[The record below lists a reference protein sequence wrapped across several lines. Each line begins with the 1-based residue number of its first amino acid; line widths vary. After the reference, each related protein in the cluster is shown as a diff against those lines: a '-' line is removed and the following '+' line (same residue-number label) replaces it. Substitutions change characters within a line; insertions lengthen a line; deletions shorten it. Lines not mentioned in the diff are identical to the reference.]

1 MQEKFFDVNKKKKR
15 QIKNKLIKF
24 IIIILCIIKYENQKN
39 IIITDDT
46 SFLKFIYQL
55 NRNSNKYEKKNILLF
70 DFIDSNVCEDTNA
83 YLIFQYYQ
91 KINNDNAYYIINEE
105 SDLYKS
111 LVDQNKT
118 KNIIPLKSNF
128 DYMKLYPILL
138 ETKILVQSYV
148 LVTFQRIARMVK
160 YLKFLYLC
168 HAVNY
173 FKLDSIKFELATLS
187 EEKKNII
194 VTSPYEYNF
203 YKKNNIYKEKA
214 MHPGGLP
221 RFDRLANL
229 KKNESE
235 KKCILISFT
244 FRSYNNTIYENS
256 FYLKRLQELLS
267 DENLLHFLE
276 QNNIDLIYIQ
286 HHFDVSRGR
295 KINHSLF
302 PKIKFETQNMLSKY
316 IEKCS
321 LYITDFSSVSF
332 DFMFQNKPVLFYYLD
347 IDDPF
352 DFDEKDYMKIDND
365 NSIYYDNLFYDKEK
379 LVNKI
384 KYIVHRNFQLDE
396 NLKDKYR
403 NMFYNKANITEKIVN
418 VINNIINEK

>member
-91 KINNDNAYYIINEE
+91 KINNDNAYYVINEE

-111 LVDQNKT
+111 LVEQNKT

-173 FKLDSIKFELATLS
+173 FKLDTIKFELVTLS

-352 DFDEKDYMKIDND
+352 DFDEKDYMKKDND
-365 NSIYYDNLFYDKEK
+365 NSIYYDNLFYDKEN

-384 KYIVHRNFQLDE
+384 KYIVNRNFQLDE

-403 NMFYNKANITEKIVN
+403 NMFYNKNNITEKIVN

>member
-1 MQEKFFDVNKKKKR
+1 MEEKFFDIKQKKKR
-15 QIKNKLIKF
+15 KIKNKRAKY
-24 IIIILCIIKYENQKN
+24 IIIIFCIIKYIYQRNT
-39 IIITDDT
+39 IITDDT

-55 NRNSNKYEKKNILLF
+55 NRNSYKYEKKNILLF
-70 DFIDSNVCEDTNA
+70 DFIDSDVCEDTNA
-83 YLIFQYYQ
+83 YLIFQYFQ
-91 KINNDNAYYIINEE
+91 KINNDNAYYIINER

-118 KNIIPLKSNF
+118 KNIIPVNSNF

-148 LVTFQRIARMVK
+148 FVTFQRIARMVK

-173 FKLDSIKFELATLS
+173 FKLDTIKYELATLS

-203 YKKNNIYKEKA
+203 YKKNNIYKEEA

-229 KKNESE
+229 KKDETE

-267 DENLLHFLE
+267 DKNLLYFLE
-276 QNNIDLIYIQ
+276 QKNTDLIYIQ

-295 KINHSLF
+295 KIDQSLF
-302 PKIKFETQNMLSKY
+302 PKIKFETQKMLSKY
-316 IEKCS
+316 IEQCS

-332 DFMFQNKPVLFYYLD
+332 DFMFQNKPVLFYHLD

-352 DFDEKDYMKIDND
+352 DFDEKDYMQIDND
-365 NSIYYDNLFYDKEK
+365 NSIYYDNVFNDKER

-384 KYIVHRNFQLDE
+384 EYIVNRNFELDE
-396 NLKDKYR
+396 KLKNKYQ

>member
-15 QIKNKLIKF
+15 QIKNKLIKY
-24 IIIILCIIKYENQKN
+24 IIIILCLIKYENQKN
-39 IIITDDT
+39 NIITDDT

-111 LVDQNKT
+111 LVEQNKT

-138 ETKILVQSYV
+138 ETKILVQSCV
-148 LVTFQRIARMVK
+148 FVTFQRIARMVK

-173 FKLDSIKFELATLS
+173 FKLDTIKFELVTLS

-229 KKNESE
+229 KKDESE

-276 QNNIDLIYIQ
+276 QNDIDLIYIQ

-316 IEKCS
+316 IGKCS

-352 DFDEKDYMKIDND
+352 DFDEKDYMKKDND
-365 NSIYYDNLFYDKEK
+365 NSIYYDNLFYDKEN

-384 KYIVHRNFQLDE
+384 KYIVNRNFQLDE

>member
-1 MQEKFFDVNKKKKR
+1 
-15 QIKNKLIKF
+15 
-24 IIIILCIIKYENQKN
+24 
-39 IIITDDT
+39 
-46 SFLKFIYQL
+46 
-55 NRNSNKYEKKNILLF
+55 
-70 DFIDSNVCEDTNA
+70 
-83 YLIFQYYQ
+83 
-91 KINNDNAYYIINEE
+91 
-105 SDLYKS
+105 
-111 LVDQNKT
+111 
-118 KNIIPLKSNF
+118 
-128 DYMKLYPILL
+128 
-138 ETKILVQSYV
+138 
-148 LVTFQRIARMVK
+148 MVK

-173 FKLDSIKFELATLS
+173 FKLDTIKFELVTLS

-352 DFDEKDYMKIDND
+352 DFDEKDYMKKDND
-365 NSIYYDNLFYDKEK
+365 NSIYYDNLFYDKEN

-403 NMFYNKANITEKIVN
+403 NMFYNKNNITEKIVN

>member
-39 IIITDDT
+39 NIITDDT

-70 DFIDSNVCEDTNA
+70 DFIDSNVCEDINA

-91 KINNDNAYYIINEE
+91 KINNDNAYYVINEE

-111 LVDQNKT
+111 LVEQNKT

-187 EEKKNII
+187 EEKKI
-194 VTSPYEYNF
+194 
-203 YKKNNIYKEKA
+203 
-214 MHPGGLP
+214 
-221 RFDRLANL
+221 
-229 KKNESE
+229 
-235 KKCILISFT
+235 
-244 FRSYNNTIYENS
+244 
-256 FYLKRLQELLS
+256 
-267 DENLLHFLE
+267 
-276 QNNIDLIYIQ
+276 
-286 HHFDVSRGR
+286 
-295 KINHSLF
+295 
-302 PKIKFETQNMLSKY
+302 
-316 IEKCS
+316 
-321 LYITDFSSVSF
+321 
-332 DFMFQNKPVLFYYLD
+332 
-347 IDDPF
+347 
-352 DFDEKDYMKIDND
+352 
-365 NSIYYDNLFYDKEK
+365 
-379 LVNKI
+379 
-384 KYIVHRNFQLDE
+384 
-396 NLKDKYR
+396 
-403 NMFYNKANITEKIVN
+403 
-418 VINNIINEK
+418 

>member
-1 MQEKFFDVNKKKKR
+1 MKERFLDMNKKKKR
-15 QIKNKLIKF
+15 QIKKQRIKH
-24 IIIILCIIKYENQKN
+24 IIILFCIIKYIYQRYN
-39 IIITDDT
+39 IITDDT

-55 NRNSNKYEKKNILLF
+55 NRNAYKYEKKKILLF

-91 KINNDNAYYIINEE
+91 KINNDNAYYVINQN

-118 KNIIPLKSNF
+118 KNLIPVSSNF
-128 DYMKLYPILL
+128 DFYKLYPILL

-148 LVTFQRIARMVK
+148 FVNFQRIARLVK

-173 FKLDSIKFELATLS
+173 FKKNTIKYELATLS
-187 EEKKNII
+187 EKKRNII

-221 RFDRLANL
+221 RYDRLVNI
-229 KKNESE
+229 KKAPSE
-235 KKCILISFT
+235 KNCILISFT
-244 FRSYNNTIYENS
+244 FRQYNNIIYENS
-256 FYLKRLQELLS
+256 FYLKRLYELLS
-267 DENLLHFLE
+267 DENLLSYLE
-276 QNNIDLIYIQ
+276 QKNTELIYIQ
-286 HHFDVSRGR
+286 HHFDISRGR
-295 KINHSLF
+295 KIEQSSF
-302 PKIKFETQNMLSKY
+302 PKIKFESQKMLSKY
-316 IEKCS
+316 IEQCS
-321 LYITDFSSVSF
+321 LYITDISSVSF
-332 DFMFQNKPVLFYYLD
+332 DFMFQNKPVLFYFLD

-352 DFDEKDYMKIDND
+352 DFEEKEYMQIDYD
-365 NSIYYDNLFYDKEK
+365 NSIYHDNVFYDKEK
-379 LVNKI
+379 LVKKI
-384 KYIVHRNFQLDE
+384 KHIVDTNFELDE
-396 NLKDKYR
+396 NLKNKYQ
-403 NMFYNKANITEKIVN
+403 NMFYYKSNIIQKIVN